1 MIIIGI
7 LVIAAAVFG
16 FGILFYRK
24 NKDKAEKVITKGEE
38 IATEVKS
45 NITTTDSVKK

>member
-1 MIIIGI
+1 MIIIIGI
-7 LVIAAAVFG
+7 LVVATAV

-24 NKDKAEKVITKGEE
+24 NKTSVEKVITKVEE
-38 IATEVKS
+38 TATEVKS